1 MAHDLAEEAIEIA
14 TIPVVR
20 AEFRIL
26 NSPPEETQCIAD
38 CVAALRKLGLTREA
52 AVRGTRQGLDR
63 LRSEGKPVE
72 IEPLFKLACRYGA

>member
-1 MAHDLAEEAIEIA
+1 
-14 TIPVVR
+14 
-20 AEFRIL
+20 
-26 NSPPEETQCIAD
+26 
-38 CVAALRKLGLTREA
+38 VAALRKLGITREA